1 MLPHQPQSQQPVYP
15 QLNQPPFIVLQNLP
29 NHSHSQPPQPI
40 SQIIPQTIPQQQ
52 PQQSHRQWSTNI
64 CDCCIDPSS
73 CCMAFLCPCC
83 AFIKVSNN
91 ANNEKECCDG
101 CCRGLCCLLLPCSVF
116 IRAPY
121 RKKLRVK
128 YNLPAKPCND
138 CCTTF
143 WCPFCALSQ
152 ELREIENKQQPEKE
166 QMKM

>member
-1 MLPHQPQSQQPVYP
+1 MLPSHPQSQQSVYP
-15 QLNQPPFIVLQNLP
+15 QINQPPFIVLQNLP
-29 NHSHSQPPQPI
+29 NHSQPHQ
-40 SQIIPQTIPQQQ
+40 PQTIHQQQ
-52 PQQSHRQWSTNI
+52 PQTIQQSHRQWSTNI

-73 CCMAFLCPCC
+73 CCMAFLCSCC
-83 AFIKVSNN
+83 AFVKITKH
-91 ANNEKECCDG
+91 ANNENGCCTG
-101 CCRGLCCLLLPCSVF
+101 CCRGLCCCIMPCSVF

-143 WCPFCALSQ
+143 WCPCCALSQ